1 MASGIY
7 QITIGPKRY
16 VGQAVNIKRRWT
28 CHRRELAQRIHPN
41 DELQYWHDLGY
52 RPEFMVLVHAPRW
65 QLDALEALWG
75 RLLSNTEQRLPRLR
89 WSSYLPA
96 FCVQTII
103 DWFWCGLVAVGTI
116 GLIKYYGY

>member
-1 MASGIY
+1 MNSGIY

-16 VGQAVNIKRRWT
+16 VGQAVNIEARWGRHIYDLE
-28 CHRRELAQRIHPN
+28 CGRHHNQ
-41 DELQYWHDLGY
+41 ELQHYWDWGH
-52 RPEFMVLVHAPRW
+52 RPKFMILVHAPRW

-75 RLLSNTEQRLPRLR
+75 RLRSNTDQRLPRLR

-96 FCVQTII
+96 FCPHTII

-116 GLIKYYGY
+116 GLIKYHGY